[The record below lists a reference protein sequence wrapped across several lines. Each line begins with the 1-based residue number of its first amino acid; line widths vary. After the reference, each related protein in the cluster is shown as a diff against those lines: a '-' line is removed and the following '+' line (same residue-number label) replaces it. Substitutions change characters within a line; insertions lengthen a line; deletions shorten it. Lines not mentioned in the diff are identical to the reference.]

1 MEAEVKAALD
11 FREHMLLD
19 ELQPRRFSCWNTRNA
34 FSACMIQET
43 MAVGGIDQLLVQ
55 EPLAAQARKGK
66 VRRRRHYETRDM
78 QAADY
83 KLTLDKFGAMATDQ
97 QRLHY
102 ATEDAR
108 TECVLG
114 GQVIKTINTM
124 TDGVTMAVIGVY
136 QTVHTSGKHKKTRQ
150 KVNDCVKKL
159 VRQVEQDYEDPIIAV
174 MGDFND
180 AMDRDKY
187 LCRKRISRESIQR
200 GKPPD
205 EVVDWLLGQ
214 EFESPHME
222 DSSRTH
228 QYTRRPTGGAVGAR
242 SMIDYIFLNPAGLRR
257 VVKCGIDRTVC
268 RRVCSSDHDLLY
280 VDLLLKAPQGK
291 RMQQTRGAVM
301 YNMLTEI
308 PMKRKKTK
316 KTQEDDDM
324 DGEEDD
330 GRMFEIDDGDLTKKE
345 LEEYTK
351 RLEEMAKTEKGDDIV
366 RSRRTILN
374 EAKELLQ
381 TFAHR
386 VTREGGNDWDYD
398 KGELPKR
405 NAKECEDLD
414 KLMERFTKLIEKVM
428 KKQMWV
434 SKENPRAK
442 ADQQRE
448 MSKAGDLAARRI
460 IGKKSTM
467 KLLIAALE
475 STLR

>member
-1 MEAEVKAALD
+1 
-11 FREHMLLD
+11 
-19 ELQPRRFSCWNTRNA
+19 
-34 FSACMIQET
+34 
-43 MAVGGIDQLLVQ
+43 
-55 EPLAAQARKGK
+55 
-66 VRRRRHYETRDM
+66 
-78 QAADY
+78 
-83 KLTLDKFGAMATDQ
+83 
-97 QRLHY
+97 
-102 ATEDAR
+102 
-108 TECVLG
+108 
-114 GQVIKTINTM
+114 M

-150 KVNDCVKKL
+150 KVNNCVKKL
-159 VRQVEQDYEDPIIAV
+159 VRQVEKDYEDPIIAV
-174 MGDFND
+174 MGDLND

-187 LCRKRISRESIQR
+187 LRRKRISRESIQH

-222 DSSRTH
+222 DSSHTH

-242 SMIDYIFLNPAGLRR
+242 STIDYIFLNPAGLRR

-330 GRMFEIDDGDLTKKE
+330 GRMFEIDDRDLTKKE

-442 ADQQRE
+442 ADRERE

-475 STLR
+475 DCRSCKSATAWRKNQVERVGKLDDEDPTKPIKLAEVEKNQEKHMTSVEESVMNILEEAKAERRNMKRQVEDREVTKTTDKWSKTSVRKQMFGELDDEVAKESTLR